1 MTNRMS
7 MCYDMFKGI
16 VTQAVANEGL
26 RESLSSSYSLA
37 FRLCSEYLVLSNML
51 GHQVTPGNL
60 AELTDNSPET
70 IRLYLRDAEEA
81 KLVEVSQK
89 SGHIIRPTP
98 FLTRLVIDAID
109 RGIGKSL
116 PSDLT
121 RDIMSSNAA
130 RQQEFSILAL
140 KIINQWARQAHRC
153 RNHRNIFRSPVKR
166 SIFGLLATLEEGASI
181 AAKSVRQN
189 YNISHESFRTFKND
203 LNEQGLIETF
213 KENGVVYLTPTADL
227 FMLNEEIVRPI
238 WHKLAEEIDL
248 FFDIDPKIDE
258 TTERGSRKTKSGEMT
273 L

>member
-1 MTNRMS
+1 MTDRMS
-7 MCYDMFKGI
+7 IRYGVFKKI

-51 GHQVTPGNL
+51 DHQVTPGHL

-89 SGHIIRPTP
+89 SGHIIQPTP
-98 FLTRLVIDAID
+98 LLTNLVIDAIN

-116 PSDLT
+116 PSDLIQ
-121 RDIMSSNAA
+121 DIMSSNAA
-130 RQQEFSILAL
+130 KQKEFSILAL

-153 RNHRNIFRSPVKR
+153 RNYRNIFRSPVKR
-166 SIFGLLATLEEGASI
+166 SIFSLLAALEEGASI

>member
-1 MTNRMS
+1 MTDRMS
-7 MCYDMFKGI
+7 IRYGVFKKI

-51 GHQVTPGNL
+51 DHQVTPGHL

-89 SGHIIRPTP
+89 SGHIIQPTP
-98 FLTRLVIDAID
+98 LLTSLVIDAIN

-116 PSDLT
+116 PSDLIQ
-121 RDIMSSNAA
+121 DIMSSNAA
-130 RQQEFSILAL
+130 KQKEFSILAL

-153 RNHRNIFRSPVKR
+153 RNYRNIFRSPVKR
-166 SIFGLLATLEEGASI
+166 SIFSLLAALEEGASI

>member
-1 MTNRMS
+1 MTDRVSIRNG
-7 MCYDMFKGI
+7 MFKKI
-16 VTQAVANEGL
+16 DTQAVANEGL

-51 GHQVTPGNL
+51 GHQVTPGHL

-89 SGHIIRPTP
+89 SGHIIQPTP
-98 FLTRLVIDAID
+98 LLTSLVIDAIN

-116 PSDLT
+116 PSDLIQ
-121 RDIMSSNAA
+121 DIMSSNAA
-130 RQQEFSILAL
+130 KQKEFSILAL

-166 SIFGLLATLEEGASI
+166 SIFGLLAALEEGASI

-238 WHKLAEEIDL
+238 WYKLAEEIYL

>member
-1 MTNRMS
+1 MTDRMS
-7 MCYDMFKGI
+7 IRYGVFKKI

-89 SGHIIRPTP
+89 SGHIIQPTP
-98 FLTRLVIDAID
+98 LLTSLVIDAIN

-116 PSDLT
+116 PSDLIQ
-121 RDIMSSNAA
+121 DIMSSNAA
-130 RQQEFSILAL
+130 KQEEFSILAL

-153 RNHRNIFRSPVKR
+153 RNYRNIFRSPVKR
-166 SIFGLLATLEEGASI
+166 SIFSLLAALEEGASI

-213 KENGVVYLTPTADL
+213 KENGVVYITPTTDL
-227 FMLNEEIVRPI
+227 FLLNEEIVRPI

>member
-1 MTNRMS
+1 MS
-7 MCYDMFKGI
+7 IRYGVFKKI

-51 GHQVTPGNL
+51 DHQVTPGHL

-89 SGHIIRPTP
+89 SGHIIQPTP
-98 FLTRLVIDAID
+98 LLTNLVIDAIN

-116 PSDLT
+116 PSDLIQ
-121 RDIMSSNAA
+121 DIMSSNAA
-130 RQQEFSILAL
+130 KQKEFSILAL

-153 RNHRNIFRSPVKR
+153 RNYRNIFRSPVKR
-166 SIFGLLATLEEGASI
+166 SIFSLLAALEEGASI